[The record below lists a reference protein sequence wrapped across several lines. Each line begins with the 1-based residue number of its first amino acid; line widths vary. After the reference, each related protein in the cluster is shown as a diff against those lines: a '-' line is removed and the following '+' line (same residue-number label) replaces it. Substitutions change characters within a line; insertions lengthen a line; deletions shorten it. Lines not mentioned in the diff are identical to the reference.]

1 MSQGTQTWRGVRNRI
16 HTAILNGV
24 YAPGAKLPRDADL
37 AAEMRCARSTVQ
49 RAMQS
54 LSQRGI
60 VERRRKRGTRVC
72 LQPATK
78 ATLDIPI
85 TRDEVES
92 RGSQYGYQLIRR
104 STEKTPLAVAGVLGL
119 PQPTA
124 MLRVRALHLA
134 DGRPYIL
141 EDRWISTRTVPEI
154 LTVDLAS
161 VSANEWLVR
170 NRPISDC
177 SIRLYAEAA
186 DEERAQYLDCRLKDA
201 LFIVDRSTWIGKLPI
216 TSVKASCAPGYRLL
230 TRI

>member
-1 MSQGTQTWRGVRNRI
+1 MAQGTQTWRGVRSRI
-16 HTAILNGV
+16 HAAILDGV
-24 YAPGAKLPRDADL
+24 YAPGSQLPRDADL
-37 AAEMRCARSTVQ
+37 AAELRCARSTVQ

-60 VERRRKRGTRVC
+60 VERRRKSGTRVS
-72 LQPATK
+72 LQPVTR

-92 RGSQYGYQLIRR
+92 RGGKYGYQLIKR
-104 STEKTPLAVAGVLGL
+104 STEKTPPAVASALGL
-119 PQPTA
+119 AQQTA

-134 DGRPYIL
+134 DGRPHML

-154 LTVDLAS
+154 LTVDLS
-161 VSANEWLVR
+161 VVSANEWLVR

-177 SIRLYAEAA
+177 NIRLFAETA
-186 DEERAQYLDCRLKDA
+186 DEKRAQLLNCRLHDA
-201 LFIVDRSTWIGKLPI
+201 LFIIERSTWIGVLPI
-216 TSVKASCAPGYRLL
+216 TCVKASCAPGYQLL